1 MVRFTEISPTNP
13 SPAIPQRDGLSTC
26 SNVSIQGLCIEHFS
40 LFLPL
45 LLLCLDQVAESMF
58 SPQIQG
64 PIKEKDGRV
73 RHIKG
78 VGEQTRE
85 ELSLGKLIFICRQL
99 IKIVVNAVCFN

>member
-1 MVRFTEISPTNP
+1 MPKCLHT
-13 SPAIPQRDGLSTC
+13 
-26 SNVSIQGLCIEHFS
+26 QGLCIEHFS